1 MIIYHNLPAQ
11 NAQRNLYTTN
21 SVLNKSLEKLSSGLR
36 INRAAD
42 DAAGLVISEKMRAQV
57 KGLNQAVRNAQ
68 DGVSLIQ
75 TAEGAM
81 NEAHSILQRMRE
93 LAVQAANETY
103 TSSDRQEIQ
112 KEIDALKSEVNR
124 IANTTEFNRKKLLDG
139 SAAVLW
145 SSDTLSTKV
154 FARGGLMTLDQ
165 FGQKV
170 IGGGNYNL
178 EITATPG
185 EAEILKTDIM
195 RVKHGDAA
203 TITYNSD
210 SGLTGLTF
218 NDLRSGDYALDTS
231 IVGTDNSIADITAQ
245 ASVQGTFQQ
254 NTAYGTGL
262 ITQATAAG
270 ATANASISFEVT
282 GVGTANATVT
292 IKSHQY
298 KQDGTYTSHEN
309 TNQTIKFDDSTIVT
323 IGGVTVTLT
332 ATDKDNWSVGDKFV
346 VNVTGDVDA
355 ITDEQLT
362 LRGPGTEATKWNFNT
377 AILNNKDTTLH
388 FYQLDT
394 TNGEL
399 KDASIT
405 VTFGDLAEA
414 PAATGFTPTSEIT
427 ALDETSGLKAGTA
440 YALSTI
446 TGTATVDAAATKLA
460 EYSQGGQT
468 LVTGQSVD
476 AATASNQDI
485 LLEVVRIEGNA
496 ISFRALSHNVTS
508 AAGADAHDDE
518 VVTYTAGTTDS
529 DIIGTISATL
539 TLSQASNFTM
549 GDKIHL
555 HVKAR
560 AADAT
565 SDVLRIAQTAAG
577 EPTSYGDQDYVLANG
592 INGTFNYSHF
602 YLDETTG
609 KSWNV
614 NLELTNTAIIS
625 GTSTAFTATDGAGTL
640 STGIQVGDLAALS
653 TKLYDI
659 DKFWDASGRFLLA
672 DPQQITLVQGD
683 GTTASVWLYQNDT
696 IKNVQD
702 KLEAAVK
709 NDLGQGSIVNSST
722 TNQWVKYV
730 TTSAPNS
737 PESVQG
743 TFVIRSGIA
752 GEKGEISFVGDE
764 DLINALSLQVIQNST
779 ASRFS
784 IDVTDAHTGE
794 LLHDDV
800 EIAGNL
806 LQGVLHKNVDVEFN
820 ANAGIKSQFDDT
832 TKEFVLAGGAGNTE
846 NTTVHLVDNSL
857 VLQVGANEGQDMIT
871 SIGRLNTDA
880 LGIGAVLV
888 SDFDLASKT
897 ITTLDGAINRISGQR
912 AALGAVQ
919 NRLDH
924 TVSNL
929 MVAAENTTAAESRI
943 RDLDMAQEM
952 INFTRL
958 QVLSQAGMA
967 MLAQANALPGNIL
980 TLLR

>member
-11 NAQRNLYTTN
+11 NAQRNLYSIN
-21 SVLNKSLEKLSSGLR
+21 SSLNKSLEKLSSGLR

-42 DAAGLVISEKMRAQV
+42 DAAGLAISEKMRAQI

-81 NEAHSILQRMRE
+81 NETHSILQRMRE

-103 TSSDRQEIQ
+103 TASDRQEIQ
-112 KEIDALKSEVNR
+112 KEIDALKGEVNR

-139 SAAVLW
+139 SAAMLW
-145 SSDTLSTKV
+145 SSDTLTTKV

-210 SGLTGLTF
+210 SGLTSLAF
-218 NDLRSGDYALDTS
+218 NNLRSGDYALDTS
-231 IVGTDNSIADITAQ
+231 IVGTAASIADIDAQ
-245 ASVQGTFQQ
+245 AFVQGTFQQ
-254 NTAYGTGL
+254 NTADGAGL
-262 ITQATAAG
+262 ITQAAAAG
-270 ATANASISFEVT
+270 ETENASIYFEVT
-282 GVGTANATVT
+282 AVGATTATVT
-292 IKSHQY
+292 VKSHQY
-298 KQDGTYTSHEN
+298 AQDGTYTSYEKTGQTLTFGGG
-309 TNQTIKFDDSTIVT
+309 TNVT
-323 IGGVTVTLT
+323 IGDMTVTLT

-355 ITDEQLT
+355 TSDEQLA
-362 LRGPGTEATKWNFNT
+362 LRGPGTEVTKWNFNT
-377 AILNNKDTTLH
+377 DVLETNDPTLH

-414 PAATGFTPTSEIT
+414 PAATGFTATGEIT

-440 YALSTI
+440 YALSTLANP
-446 TGTATVDAAATKLA
+446 GAADAAATKLA

-468 LVTGQSVD
+468 LVTGQSVA
-476 AATASNQDI
+476 AATLSNQDI

-508 AAGADAHDDE
+508 AAGVDTHADE
-518 VVTYTAGTTDS
+518 VVTYTAGAAGS
-529 DIIGTISATL
+529 QSIGGVSMTL
-539 TLSQASNFTM
+539 TLSQASNFTV
-549 GDKIHL
+549 GDKINL
-555 HVKAR
+555 HVKAQ
-560 AADAT
+560 AAAN

-577 EPTSYGDQDYVLANG
+577 ESTSYGNQDYVLDDAVT
-592 INGTFNYSHF
+592 GTFNYSHF

-614 NLELTNTAIIS
+614 NLELTNAAIAA

-640 STGIQVGDLAALS
+640 STGVQVGDLASLS

-730 TTSAPNS
+730 TTPVNNS

-752 GEKGEISFVGDE
+752 GEKGEISFIGDE

-832 TKEFVLAGGAGNTE
+832 TKEFVLTGGAGNKET
-846 NTTVHLVDNSL
+846 TTVHLVDNSL

-897 ITTLDGAINRISGQR
+897 ITALDKAINSVSSQR

-967 MLAQANALPGNIL
+967 MLAQANALPANIL

>member
-218 NDLRSGDYALDTS
+218 NNLRSGDYALDTS
-231 IVGTDNSIADITAQ
+231 ITSSTGDINAQ
-245 ASVQGTFQQ
+245 AFVQGTFQQ
-254 NTAYGTGL
+254 KTADGAGL
-262 ITQATAAG
+262 ITQATAV
-270 ATANASISFEVT
+270 ATLSANASISFEVT
-282 GVGTANATVT
+282 GIGTANATVT
-292 IKSHQY
+292 VKSHQY
-298 KQDGTYTSHEN
+298 TQDGTYTSHEM
-309 TNQTIKFDDSTIVT
+309 TGQTLTFGAGTAVT
-323 IGGVTVTLT
+323 IGDVTVTLT

-355 ITDEQLT
+355 TNDEQLT

-377 AILNNKDTTLH
+377 DKIETNDPTLH

-405 VTFGDLAEA
+405 TTFGNLAEA
-414 PAATGFTPTSEIT
+414 PAATGFTATSEIT

-440 YALSTI
+440 YTLSTLV
-446 TGTATVDAAATKLA
+446 GTAAASATATKLA
-460 EYSQGGQT
+460 EYSQGEQT

-496 ISFRALSHNVTS
+496 ISFRSLSHTTATN
-508 AAGADAHDDE
+508 GADAHADE
-518 VVTYTAGTTDS
+518 VVTYTAGAEDS
-529 DIIGTISATL
+529 DTIGTASVTLTL

-555 HVKAR
+555 HVKAQAT
-560 AADAT
+560 AAAT

-577 EPTSYGDQDYVLANG
+577 ESAYGNQDYVLANSAA
-592 INGTFNYSHF
+592 GTFNYSHF

-614 NLELTNTAIIS
+614 NLELTNTAITAN
-625 GTSTAFTATDGAGTL
+625 TSATFIAGAAAGTL
-640 STGIQVGDLAALS
+640 STGIQVGDLASLS

-672 DPQQITLVQGD
+672 EPQHITLVQGD

-702 KLEAAVK
+702 KLETAVK

-730 TTSAPNS
+730 TTPVANS